1 MTDNLSRAWEPR
13 VGDRVRVVSAEHD
26 GEIMEILDEGAGPPR
41 YVVALFPVA
50 TGGASGMFNRG
61 DTRVTVTRDN
71 LESFG
76 AGRRIDHA

>member
-1 MTDNLSRAWEPR
+1 MRESLDQYGGLK

-26 GEIMEILDEGAGPPR
+26 GEIMEILAEGDGQPR

-50 TGGASGMFNRG
+50 TGGADGMFNRG

-71 LESFG
+71 LEPLG
-76 AGRRIDHA
+76 GQ